1 RFYTSSRMGSMAVTA
16 YVKLQ
21 HPNLEHTA
29 ASLLASL
36 SPAEN
41 KSQAIVY
48 ADLATAAVHARD
60 FEQANTL
67 VGQSLDATLR
77 TEDTL
82 AKQRLQTLTRRL
94 PKAVADRNI
103 RELRERLATI
113 T

>member
-1 RFYTSSRMGSMAVTA
+1 MAVAA
-16 YVKLQ
+16 YVRLQ
-21 HPNLEHTA
+21 HPNLDRTA

-41 KSQAIVY
+41 KVKAIVY

-67 VGQSLDATLR
+67 VAQSLDTVRR
-77 TEDTL
+77 TETTL
-82 AKQRLQTLTRRL
+82 AKQRLQALTRRL
-94 PKAVADRNI
+94 PKAADKNI
-103 RELRERLATI
+103 RELRERLAAI